1 MESGTIN
8 LTNGDITVLCQHWFF
23 SRLKIETSSGF
34 LNDHKPKYI
43 ELADVT

>member
-1 MESGTIN
+1 
-8 LTNGDITVLCQHWFF
+8 
-23 SRLKIETSSGF
+23 LKIETSSGF